1 MSVPDA
7 PAALLPAGRLWFR
20 RDSAGPPADGLEPD
34 GVEPDGVER
43 CGAGILVRGADRIPF
58 LTRIMAGALPPPPG
72 AARTALLGPKGNLVA
87 AAVATVLRDRVR
99 LDCEPA
105 RREALRAG
113 LDRYRIA
120 DRVEITEEPAD
131 SAASVTVFGAGP
143 AETVAAALAAAF
155 PTASPAGPGP
165 SVEAPAALPPGGVLE
180 SPNGEDGFLRR
191 DFRPWPSF
199 TVLASPA
206 RVERAAAALR
216 TAGASEA
223 SPEESHY
230 LRVAAGE
237 PRWGA
242 ELDDSSLPLASGL
255 AAHVRLGQGCYIG
268 QEYVA
273 RQAHRGRV
281 PRLLRLL
288 RLPPGA
294 PAPSPGTEVHHDD
307 RTVGT
312 ITSFAPRP
320 PDWPE
325 DTPALALAVLP
336 AEIAPG
342 STVTGAAAE
351 ATVQALP

>member
-1 MSVPDA
+1 MALADA
-7 PAALLPAGRLWFR
+7 PTALLPAGRLWFCR
-20 RDSAGPPADGLEPD
+20 NGADLSSGGAASDAEAGSGP
-34 GVEPDGVER
+34 
-43 CGAGILVRGADRIPF
+43 GILVRGADRVAF

-87 AAVATVLRDRVR
+87 AAVATVLREAVR
-99 LDCEPA
+99 LDCEPT

-120 DRVEITEEPAD
+120 DRVEIVEEPAD
-131 SAASVTVFGAGP
+131 ETASLTVFGAADP
-143 AETVAAALAAAF
+143 EVVAATVASAFGAPSSPDSAPESAELA
-155 PTASPAGPGP
+155 
-165 SVEAPAALPPGGVLE
+165 PGGVRE
-180 SPNGEDGFLRR
+180 PPNGEADFLRR

-199 TVLASPA
+199 TVRAAPA
-206 RVERAAAALR
+206 RVARAAAALR
-216 TAGASEA
+216 AAGASEA
-223 SPEESHY
+223 SPEESRY
-230 LRVAAGE
+230 FRLAAGE

-242 ELDDSSLPLASGL
+242 ELDDDSRPLATGL
-255 AAHVRLGQGCYIG
+255 AAHVRLGRGCYIG

-294 PAPSPGTEVHHDD
+294 PAPPPGTEVRRDD
-307 RTVGT
+307 RAAGT
-312 ITSFAPRP
+312 ITSSAPRP

-342 STVTGAAAE
+342 APVACADAAA
-351 ATVQALP
+351 TIHSLP